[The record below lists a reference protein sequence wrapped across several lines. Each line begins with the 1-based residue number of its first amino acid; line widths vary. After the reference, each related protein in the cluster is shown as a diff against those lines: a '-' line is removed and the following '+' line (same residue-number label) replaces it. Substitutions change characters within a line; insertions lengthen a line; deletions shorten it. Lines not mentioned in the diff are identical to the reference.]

1 MSGVGVFGGTF
12 DPIHNGHLRSALELQ
27 QALAL
32 DEVRFV
38 PCRQPPHRMAPVAG
52 SEARAEMVERA
63 ITGVEGFVLDRR
75 ELHREGPSY
84 TLDTLA
90 ALRREMPEERLVLL
104 LGTDAFLGLPGWH
117 GWRALLELAH
127 IAVAHRPGWS
137 LEDGTGLEELTRGR
151 LVAEPGGLNAAGTG
165 RIVLVAVTQLEISA
179 TALRSTAS
187 MGGDIHFLVPEVVRE
202 YIEKTGCY
210 RQG

>member
-12 DPIHNGHLRSALELQ
+12 DPIHHGHLRPALELK
-27 QALAL
+27 QALGL
-32 DEVRFV
+32 REVRFV
-38 PCRQPPHRMAPVAG
+38 PCRQPPHRAAPVAG
-52 SEARAEMVERA
+52 PEDRARMVELA
-63 ITGVEGFVLDRR
+63 IAGVEGFALDRR

-90 ALRREMPEERLVLL
+90 ALRREMPEEKLFLL

-151 LVAEPGGLNAAGTG
+151 LVADPGELGAAATGL
-165 RIVLVAVTQLEISA
+165 IVLVAVTQLEISA

-187 MGGDIHFLVPEVVRE
+187 AGGDIHFLVPEVVRE
-202 YIEKTGCY
+202 YIEETGCY
-210 RQG
+210 RRR

>member
-1 MSGVGVFGGTF
+1 MSGIGVFGGTF
-12 DPIHNGHLRSALELQ
+12 DPIHMGHLRSALELK

-32 DEVRFV
+32 EEVRFV
-38 PCRQPPHRMAPVAG
+38 PCRQPPHRALPAVG
-52 SEARAEMVERA
+52 PEVRAEMVARA
-63 ITGVEGFVLDRR
+63 IAGVTGFVLDRR

-90 ALRREMPEERLVLL
+90 TLHRELPDERLVLL

-137 LEDGTGLEELTRGR
+137 LEDGTGLDELTRGR
-151 LVAEPGGLNAAGTG
+151 LVTEPGALNAAKAGC
-165 RIVLVAVTQLEISA
+165 IVLVAVTQLEISA
-179 TALRSTAS
+179 TALRSTADV
-187 MGGDIHFLVPEVVRE
+187 GGDIHFLVPEVVRE

>member
-12 DPIHNGHLRSALELQ
+12 DPIHHGHLRPALELK
-27 QALAL
+27 QALGL

-38 PCRQPPHRMAPVAG
+38 PCRQPPHRAAPVA
-52 SEARAEMVERA
+52 SPEARAEMVERA
-63 ITGVEGFVLDRR
+63 IEGVEGFTLDRR

-90 ALRREMPEERLVLL
+90 ALRREIPDQRLMLL

-137 LEDGTGLEELTRGR
+137 LEDGTGLEELTHGR
-151 LVAEPGGLNAAGTG
+151 MVSEPGELNASAAG

-179 TALRSTAS
+179 TALRSAANA
-187 MGGDIHFLVPEVVRE
+187 GGDIRFLVPEVVRE

-210 RQG
+210 R

>member
-12 DPIHNGHLRSALELQ
+12 DPIHFGHLRPALELQ
-27 QALAL
+27 QALGL

-38 PCRQPPHRMAPVAG
+38 PCRQPPHRAPPVAG
-52 SEARAEMVERA
+52 AEARAEMTALA
-63 ITGVEGFVLDRR
+63 IAGIEGFVLDRR

-90 ALRREMPEERLVLL
+90 ALRRELPNERLVLL

-137 LEDGTGLEELTRGR
+137 LDDGAGLQELTHGR
-151 LVAEPGGLNAAGTG
+151 LVATPEALREDVVG
-165 RIVLVAVTQLEISA
+165 RIALIAVTQLEISA
-179 TALRSTAS
+179 TALRALAG
-187 MGGDIHFLVPEVVRE
+187 MGADIHFLVPEVVRE

-210 RQG
+210 RRD

>member
-12 DPIHNGHLRSALELQ
+12 DPIHHGHLRPALELR
-27 QALAL
+27 QALDL

-38 PCRQPPHRMAPVAG
+38 PCRQPPHRAAPVA
-52 SEARAEMVERA
+52 SPQARAEMAELA
-63 ITGVEGFVLDRR
+63 IAGVKGFTLDRR
-75 ELHREGPSY
+75 ELYREGPSY

-90 ALRREMPEERLVLL
+90 ALRQEMPDERLVLL

-137 LEDGTGLEELTRGR
+137 LEDGTGLGELTHDR
-151 LVAEPGGLNAAGTG
+151 LVAEPGGLAQAQAG

-179 TALRSTAS
+179 TAVRAAAS
-187 MGGDIHFLVPEVVRE
+187 AGEDIHFLVPEVVRE

-210 RQG
+210 RQR